1 VRATALA
8 VVAATV
14 ACGCSSGP
22 AQVGASE
29 PFRLR
34 SSAGL
39 PAPAFVDGSLP
50 GTLPFPDGGQ
60 PVPQT
65 DGGYSGVPLILSL
78 SPPSYV
84 LPGASGAPINGVVTE
99 NAFGIGLELDV
110 GTGYW
115 LFPVGNEDPTT
126 NQPGFAVLGDFA
138 QDIAPGN
145 HVMRAVA
152 FDEQGNPGYQRT
164 ASLCVES
171 RVPDDFNS
179 CLPKDAPPNAVISLT
194 WGEPV
199 DLDLQV
205 LTPSGR
211 LIEPKH
217 PLITQPNDAGV
228 LPKKVDGIDRD
239 SDASCNIDGI
249 NTENLV
255 FNATVPHG
263 SYGIYVNMYSAC
275 GQPVV
280 HFKVSVYSVVGSTN
294 KHLALFYQQGGVM
307 LAQSAN
313 GGTARGLYISQFVFK

>member
-1 VRATALA
+1 MRAWLAIVGALVAVGCSSSPSQVGTSEPFRVRATA
-8 VVAATV
+8 
-14 ACGCSSGP
+14 
-22 AQVGASE
+22 
-29 PFRLR
+29 
-34 SSAGL
+34 GL
-39 PAPAFVDGSLP
+39 PTPAFVKGALP
-50 GTLPFPDGGQ
+50 GSAPFADGGQ
-60 PVPQT
+60 PIPQT
-65 DGGYSGVPLILSL
+65 DGGYAGPALVVSL

-84 LPGASGAPINGVVTE
+84 LPGAQGAPINGVVTE
-99 NAFGIGLELDV
+99 NAYSVGLALDV
-110 GTGYW
+110 GSGYW
-115 LFPVGNEDPTT
+115 LLPVGNPDPTT
-126 NQPGFAVLGDFA
+126 NQPGFAVLGDFS
-138 QDIAPGN
+138 QDLAPGN
-145 HVMRAVA
+145 HVMHAVA
-152 FDEQGNPGYQRT
+152 FDEAGNPGYLKST
-164 ASLCVES
+164 SFCLED
-171 RVPDDFNS
+171 RVPDNFNS
-179 CLPKDAPPNAVISLT
+179 CLPGDAPPNAVISLT

-217 PLITQPNDAGV
+217 PLITQPNDAGI
-228 LPKKVDGIDRD
+228 LPRKVDGFDRD

-263 SYGIYVNMYSAC
+263 SYGIYVNMFSAC